1 MFVRGVIAGIVL
13 MLAVIAAVGMFGAA
27 FSQTSLVAT
36 LASYHFDR
44 SKEYNE
50 SNLGLGIEQKLNSE
64 WSISA
69 GFFRNSFNRHTN
81 YVFAGYT
88 PLHFDSWRV
97 GAVIGGVTGYENGVA
112 PWLTGIATRDYGR
125 IGLNIVF
132 STAGVALQVRYQ
144 LSP

>member
-1 MFVRGVIAGIVL
+1 MFLRGFLAGMFFVL
-13 MLAVIAAVGMFGAA
+13 VGIAAVGMFAKA
-27 FSQTSLVAT
+27 LSQTYLTAT

-44 SKEYNE
+44 DKPYRE
-50 SNLGLGIEQKLNSE
+50 SNPGLGIEQKLNSG

-88 PLHFDSWRV
+88 PLHFESWRV
-97 GAVIGGVTGYENGVA
+97 GAVMGAVTGYENGVS

-125 IGLNIVF
+125 IGLNVVF
-132 STAGVALQVRYQ
+132 SAAGIALQLKYQ
-144 LSP
+144 LSR